1 VDLHK
6 FNFKMELRKDL
17 GLDSLNVTAIIT
29 EVEDEFTTVFEDR
42 VFEGVKTLE
51 ELVTIIH
58 KD

>member
-1 VDLHK
+1 
-6 FNFKMELRKDL
+6 MELRKDL